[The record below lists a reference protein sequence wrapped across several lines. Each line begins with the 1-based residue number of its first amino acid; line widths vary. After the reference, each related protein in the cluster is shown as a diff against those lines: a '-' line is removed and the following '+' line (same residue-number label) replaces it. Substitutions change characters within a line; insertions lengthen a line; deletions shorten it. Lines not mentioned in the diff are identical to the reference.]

1 MYYVISVML
10 GQHGTIDMSFQLFPE
25 VKTRPARRT
34 DETDVF
40 TKFFHSLVFLSVS
53 SILPSLHSFVLMFFV
68 AGPVLTSVYEKIA
81 QLVLLLA
88 VVARSQVQKC
98 DPQLFLK
105 F

>member
-1 MYYVISVML
+1 ML

-25 VKTRPARRT
+25 VKTRPARKT
-34 DETDVF
+34 DETE

>member
-25 VKTRPARRT
+25 VKTRPARKT
-34 DETDVF
+34 DKTE

-53 SILPSLHSFVLMFFV
+53 SILPSLHSFVLMFFFV